1 MPTETNKSPLTLPP
15 ALIGTAVKGVAG
27 GLGGAYTAG
36 LGEIKQIKEEFKEK
50 DFKNQ
55 KFGKKLGM
63 LAKAGLR
70 TFGAYQ
76 QGMLGGTIKGI
87 TGSDM
92 GIGSVGLL
100 ADNQPGAQSEDQP
113 VEQPTYRTNIDPMTG
128 EEILPNQDLVNK
140 YGIPM
145 AGKPIKALTQ
155 MQGTVAHNMSAA
167 QYKSAIKMSEIS
179 GASTLPSPVAKM
191 ANKDYDGDGKI
202 ESSEEEYL
210 GSRDNAIKENKK

>member
-1 MPTETNKSPLTLPP
+1 MPTKTNEPSPLTLPP
-15 ALIGTAVKGVAG
+15 ALIGTAVKGAAGAIGG
-27 GLGGAYTAG
+27 GLTAG
-36 LGEIKQIKEEFKEK
+36 LGEVQQIKEEFKEK

-76 QGMLGGTIKGI
+76 QGMLGGAVKGI

-100 ADNQPGAQSEDQP
+100 ADNQPGAQP
-113 VEQPTYRTNIDPMTG
+113 VEEQPTYRTNIDPMTG
-128 EEILPNQDLVNK
+128 EEIPPNQDLVNK

-155 MQGTVAHNMSAA
+155 MHGTVAHNMSAA
-167 QYKSAIKMSEIS
+167 QYNKALQMKEIS
-179 GASTLPSPVAKM
+179 GAATMMTADQAKM
-191 ANKDYDGDGKI
+191 VKALESDNIPENDIVAENIKNK
-202 ESSEEEYL
+202 
-210 GSRDNAIKENKK
+210 

>member
-1 MPTETNKSPLTLPP
+1 MPTKTNKPSPLTLPP
-15 ALIGTAVKGVAG
+15 ALIGTAVKGAAGAIGG
-27 GLGGAYTAG
+27 GLTAG
-36 LGEIKQIKEEFKEK
+36 LGEVQQIKEEFKEK

-76 QGMLGGTIKGI
+76 QGMLGGAVKGI

-100 ADNQPGAQSEDQP
+100 ADNQPGAQP
-113 VEQPTYRTNIDPMTG
+113 VEEQPTYRTNIDPMTG
-128 EEILPNQDLVNK
+128 EEIPPNQDLVNK

-155 MQGTVAHNMSAA
+155 MHGTVAHNMSAA
-167 QYKSAIKMSEIS
+167 QYNKALQMKEIS
-179 GASTLPSPVAKM
+179 GAATMMTADQAKM
-191 ANKDYDGDGKI
+191 VKAFESDNIPENDIVKKKIKNK
-202 ESSEEEYL
+202 
-210 GSRDNAIKENKK
+210 

>member
-1 MPTETNKSPLTLPP
+1 MPTKTNEPSPLTLPP
-15 ALIGTAVKGVAG
+15 ALIGTAVKGAAGAIGG
-27 GLGGAYTAG
+27 GLTAG
-36 LGEIKQIKEEFKEK
+36 LGEVQQIKEEFKEK

-76 QGMLGGTIKGI
+76 QGMLGGAVKGI

-100 ADNQPGAQSEDQP
+100 ADNQPGAQP
-113 VEQPTYRTNIDPMTG
+113 VEEQPTYRTNIDPMTG
-128 EEILPNQDLVNK
+128 EEIPPNQDLVNK

-155 MQGTVAHNMSAA
+155 MHGTVAHNMSAA
-167 QYKSAIKMSEIS
+167 QYNKALQMKEIS
-179 GASTLPSPVAKM
+179 GAATMMTDDQKKMVKALESDNIPENDIVAENIK
-191 ANKDYDGDGKI
+191 NK
-202 ESSEEEYL
+202 
-210 GSRDNAIKENKK
+210 

>member
-1 MPTETNKSPLTLPP
+1 MPTKTNETSPLTLPP
-15 ALIGTAVKGVAG
+15 ALIGTAVKGAAGAIGG
-27 GLGGAYTAG
+27 GLTAG
-36 LGEIKQIKEEFKEK
+36 LGEVQQIKEEFKEK

-76 QGMLGGTIKGI
+76 QGMLGGAVKGI

-100 ADNQPGAQSEDQP
+100 ADNQPGAQP
-113 VEQPTYRTNIDPMTG
+113 VEEQPTYRTNIDPMTG
-128 EEILPNQDLVNK
+128 EEIPPNQDLVNK

-155 MQGTVAHNMSAA
+155 MHGTVAHNMSAA
-167 QYKSAIKMSEIS
+167 QYNKALQMKEIS
-179 GASTLPSPVAKM
+179 GAATMMTADQAKM
-191 ANKDYDGDGKI
+191 VKALESDNIPENDIVAENIKNK
-202 ESSEEEYL
+202 
-210 GSRDNAIKENKK
+210 

>member
-1 MPTETNKSPLTLPP
+1 MPTKTNKSPLTLPP

-27 GLGGAYTAG
+27 GLGGGYTAG

-76 QGMLGGTIKGI
+76 QGMLGGAVKGI

-100 ADNQPGAQSEDQP
+100 ADNQPGAQP
-113 VEQPTYRTNIDPMTG
+113 VEQPTYKTNIDPMTG
-128 EEILPNQDLVNK
+128 EEISPNQDLVNK

-155 MQGTVAHNMSAA
+155 MHGTVAHNMSAK
-167 QYKSAIKMSEIS
+167 QYNKALQMKEIS
-179 GASTLPSPVAKM
+179 GAATMMTADEAKM
-191 ANKDYDGDGKI
+191 VKALESDSIPENDIVAENIKNK
-202 ESSEEEYL
+202 
-210 GSRDNAIKENKK
+210 

>member
-1 MPTETNKSPLTLPP
+1 MPTKTNEPSPLTLPP
-15 ALIGTAVKGVAG
+15 ALIGTAVKGAAGAIGG
-27 GLGGAYTAG
+27 GLTAG
-36 LGEIKQIKEEFKEK
+36 LGEVQQIKEEFKEK

-76 QGMLGGTIKGI
+76 QGMLGGAVEGL

-100 ADNQPGAQSEDQP
+100 ADNQPGAQP
-113 VEQPTYRTNIDPMTG
+113 VEEQPTYRTNIDPMTG
-128 EEILPNQDLVNK
+128 EEIPPNQDLVNK

-155 MQGTVAHNMSAA
+155 MHGTVAHNMSAA
-167 QYKSAIKMSEIS
+167 QYNKALQMKEIS
-179 GASTLPSPVAKM
+179 GAATMMTADQAKM
-191 ANKDYDGDGKI
+191 VKALESDNIPENDIVAENIKNK
-202 ESSEEEYL
+202 
-210 GSRDNAIKENKK
+210 

>member
-1 MPTETNKSPLTLPP
+1 MPTKTNKSPLTLPP
-15 ALIGTAVKGVAG
+15 ALIGTAVKGAIGGVTG
-27 GLGGAYTAG
+27 GLSAG
-36 LGEIKQIKEEFKEK
+36 MGELKQIREEFKEK

-100 ADNQPGAQSEDQP
+100 ADNQPGAQP
-113 VEQPTYRTNIDPMTG
+113 VEEQPTYRTNIDPMTG

-155 MQGTVAHNMSAA
+155 MQGTLAHNTSAK
-167 QYKSAIKMSEIS
+167 QYNRALQMKEIS
-179 GASTLPSPVAKM
+179 GASTLPSPMAKM
-191 ANKDYDGDGKI
+191 ADKDYDGDGKV
-202 ESSEEEYL
+202 ESSKEEYF
-210 GSRDNAIKENKK
+210 GSRDKAIKENKN